1 VLIAVSTPRIQ
12 SSKVLLSVA
21 PRHGGQECKFEPS
34 SMTPAISSAKAEKR
48 TFEQPAGRC
57 TGIIVDAPKLNHAFA
72 SSRTLAA
79 AVPRVGIEELIEI
92 SEAKD
97 SKLLFVPIACRSQCF
112 EVAYDLCARLRIQL
126 AAPGR
131 PQNTI

>member
-21 PRHGGQECKFEPS
+21 PRHGGQEMQIRAKS
-34 SMTPAISSAKAEKR
+34 PAISSAKAEKR
-48 TFEQPAGRC
+48 TFEQSAGRC

-97 SKLLFVPIACRSQCF
+97 SQLLFVPIPCRSQCF